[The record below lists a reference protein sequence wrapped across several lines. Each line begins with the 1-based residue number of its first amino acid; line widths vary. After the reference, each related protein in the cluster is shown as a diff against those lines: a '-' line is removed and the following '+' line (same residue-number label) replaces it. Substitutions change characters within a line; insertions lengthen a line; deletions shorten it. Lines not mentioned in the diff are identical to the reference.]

1 MNLFTGEEVHIG
13 NDTVSVTDEIEE
25 QEKETKEMNDTM
37 MLFGVDPSTGNIG
50 YAYALIKKNG
60 GC

>member
-1 MNLFTGEEVHIG
+1 M
-13 NDTVSVTDEIEE
+13 SVTDEIEE

-50 YAYALIKKNG
+50 YTYALIKKNG